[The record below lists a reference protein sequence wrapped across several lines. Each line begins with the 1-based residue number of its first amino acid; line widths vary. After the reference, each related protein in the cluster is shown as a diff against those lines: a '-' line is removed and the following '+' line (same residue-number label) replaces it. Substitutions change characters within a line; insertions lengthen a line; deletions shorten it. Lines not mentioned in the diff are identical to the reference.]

1 VSRLQGYE
9 TVAERL
15 VRFWAAHPEGR
26 IRTEVEPLGD
36 GLERWVIRATIWR
49 HFLDPKPASTGWAE
63 EYVGSTPVN
72 KTSALENCETSAV
85 GRALANLGMG
95 GAGMPRPSA
104 EEMAKVERM
113 KAEPVPTSDE
123 SLARIDAAAASAGM
137 DRAAATS
144 KWRARNGV
152 ALEDLPMV
160 DPRDLAILA
169 RAVEAAV
176 KR

>member
-1 VSRLQGYE
+1 LQGYE

-15 VRFWAAHPEGR
+15 VRFWEAHPDGR
-26 IRTEVEPLGD
+26 ILTEVTEYGD
-36 GLERWVIRATIWR
+36 TVERWVVRATVWQHR
-49 HFLDPKPASTGWAE
+49 HDATPSANGWAE
-63 EYVGSTPVN
+63 EFVGSTPVN

-104 EEMAKVERM
+104 EEMAKVARM
-113 KAEPVPTSDE
+113 QAEPVPTVEE
-123 SLARIDAAAASAGM
+123 SLARIDAAAASLGM
-137 DRAAATS
+137 DRAAVTS
-144 KWRARNGV
+144 KWRSRNGV
-152 ALEDLPMV
+152 ALEDLPAA

>member
-1 VSRLQGYE
+1 
-9 TVAERL
+9 
-15 VRFWAAHPEGR
+15 
-26 IRTEVEPLGD
+26 
-36 GLERWVIRATIWR
+36 
-49 HFLDPKPASTGWAE
+49 
-63 EYVGSTPVN
+63 
-72 KTSALENCETSAV
+72 
-85 GRALANLGMG
+85 MG

-113 KAEPVPTSDE
+113 KAEPVPTAEE

-152 ALEDLPMV
+152 ALEELPMV

>member
-1 VSRLQGYE
+1 
-9 TVAERL
+9 
-15 VRFWAAHPEGR
+15 
-26 IRTEVEPLGD
+26 
-36 GLERWVIRATIWR
+36 
-49 HFLDPKPASTGWAE
+49 
-63 EYVGSTPVN
+63 
-72 KTSALENCETSAV
+72 
-85 GRALANLGMG
+85 
-95 GAGMPRPSA
+95 
-104 EEMAKVERM
+104 
-113 KAEPVPTSDE
+113 
-123 SLARIDAAAASAGM
+123 M